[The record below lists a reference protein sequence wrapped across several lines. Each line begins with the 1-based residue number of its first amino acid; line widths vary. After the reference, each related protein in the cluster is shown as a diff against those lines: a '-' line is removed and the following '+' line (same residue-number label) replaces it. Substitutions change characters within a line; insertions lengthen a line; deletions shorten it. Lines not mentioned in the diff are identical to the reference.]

1 MKKILLSAIL
11 LTLCQASFAKDVKV
25 EALSD
30 FTTANPT
37 KTWQVKIL
45 DNFTTK
51 DGFEVKSGA
60 IIQGN
65 IENVKD
71 PARLKRNA
79 SFVFIPTQYND
90 INGQTYSIQKDFTG
104 KYSFK
109 SDMSTGKMIKKGA
122 ITAGNH
128 LINGAFGPGIALIEG
143 AVKNEKGNRAKSAVV
158 SAYES
163 TPLSYA
169 NKGKNIEVKKGQ
181 QFIMSFKELKTQE
194 NDEPNY
200 TYTLE

>member
-60 IIQGN
+60 IIRGN

-71 PARLKRNA
+71 PA
-79 SFVFIPTQYND
+79 
-90 INGQTYSIQKDFTG
+90 
-104 KYSFK
+104 
-109 SDMSTGKMIKKGA
+109 
-122 ITAGNH
+122 
-128 LINGAFGPGIALIEG
+128 
-143 AVKNEKGNRAKSAVV
+143 
-158 SAYES
+158 
-163 TPLSYA
+163 
-169 NKGKNIEVKKGQ
+169 
-181 QFIMSFKELKTQE
+181 
-194 NDEPNY
+194 
-200 TYTLE
+200 